1 VAEVGFHCRKT
12 SHIQIWRLHEDD
24 EPFLYTAGAS
34 EMIVLCDTP
43 QLLPSRSPSADMV
56 SSSSVVT
63 INYKGESAELSSTY
77 KKNHV
82 LGGTPLFKGFI
93 R

>member
-1 VAEVGFHCRKT
+1 
-12 SHIQIWRLHEDD
+12 
-24 EPFLYTAGAS
+24 
-34 EMIVLCDTP
+34 
-43 QLLPSRSPSADMV
+43 MV